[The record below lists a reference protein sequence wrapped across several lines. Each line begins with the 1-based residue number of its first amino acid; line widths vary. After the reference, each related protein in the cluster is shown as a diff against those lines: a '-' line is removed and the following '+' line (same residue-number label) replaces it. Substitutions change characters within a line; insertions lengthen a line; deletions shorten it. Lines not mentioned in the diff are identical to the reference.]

1 MTAAAAAPVAGPA
14 NGSPLRHE
22 LALGAL
28 AAVLAVAIAATGLL
42 ASRRFFLIDDYAT
55 QFIPVFREIARLLG
69 QGHYPLL
76 TDRIWNGGALLQE
89 YQYAVFNPVSMLLY
103 VALGHLDDL
112 ATAAAIYSLVH
123 IGILSGG
130 AYFLCRMLGCAPRHA
145 FLAAVLAPLSDWI
158 FYWGATNWIPG
169 LVSMAWLVWA
179 WGFLVLTFRRPGFA
193 PAAAAAAAVAMTFL
207 SGWPFANLG
216 LVISLIVAAEVFL
229 AAGEPWRLRPAAWV
243 MVALVAGALLAAP
256 AILPLA
262 LYATHTD
269 RGTGPGAWA
278 ADVPAL
284 LGVGVPYFI
293 THWRV
298 EPSGIRTVWYPMVY
312 VAWFAPLA
320 LANAD
325 WRHLWKFHATRL
337 VVGAG
342 VAFAALSM
350 FPAIWQFR
358 YMFRFLPYY
367 QFAVLVLASLA
378 LSRADEQR
386 KGWSLMAITAV
397 IAGGVWLAMCQ
408 TPPLRHF
415 FVGVAVGLAAA
426 GWIGGRLVGRR
437 DLRWTVF
444 ALVAGVI
451 AFEAVLWR
459 TVDGHYPRFPN
470 NWSPPTTSAVPGH
483 ANGAGPTRYAI
494 FRPFASDP
502 GPQFWLTFGKDNTA
516 LQQPGTSILGYTPMS
531 DQPFYRYFCARHFG
545 TECADVVARVTARI
559 PPTNRDV
566 IDLMSV
572 DEVVIQTEKDAQA
585 FRAAAGP
592 GWTESRAAAGA
603 WRYTR
608 LHPVGLVSWTSPG
621 VGAAVIS
628 RAPTRIVLSARN
640 DAATQGTLVL
650 ARAWYPGWSAR
661 LNGVPV
667 TARPLAGVLVS
678 VQLPPHSQGRLEVS
692 FWPSGLTAGLV
703 LAAVGA
709 LLLALAALFPGLI
722 DGPLARLAE
731 IISRR
736 GKSGPPATSMS

>member
-1 MTAAAAAPVAGPA
+1 MTEAVAAPVAGPA
-14 NGSPLRHE
+14 NGRASPLSHE
-22 LALGAL
+22 LALGVL
-28 AAVLAVAIAATGLL
+28 AALLAVAVAATALV

-103 VALGHLDDL
+103 LALSRLDDL
-112 ATAAAIYSLVH
+112 ATAAAVYSLVH
-123 IGILSGG
+123 IGILAGG
-130 AYFLCRMLGCAPRHA
+130 AFFLCRVLGCAPRHA

-158 FYWGATNWIPG
+158 FYWGATNWIPA
-169 LVSMAWLVWA
+169 LVSMAWLAWA
-179 WGFLVLTFRRPGFA
+179 WGFLALTFRRPGFA
-193 PAAAAAAAVAMTFL
+193 PTAAACVALTLL
-207 SGWPFANLG
+207 SGWPFADLG
-216 LVISLIVAAEVFL
+216 LLISILVAAEVLL
-229 AAGEPWRLRPAAWV
+229 AAGEPRRVRPAAWV

-256 AILPLA
+256 AVLPLA

-293 THWRV
+293 THWRF
-298 EPSGIRTVWYPMVY
+298 EPSGIRTAWYPMVY

-325 WRHLWKFHATRL
+325 WPYLWKFHATRL
-337 VVGAG
+337 VVGAAA
-342 VAFAALSM
+342 AFAALSM
-350 FPAIWQFR
+350 FPAFWQFR

-386 KGWSLMAITAV
+386 RGWSLMGVTAV
-397 IAGGVWLAMCQ
+397 VAGGVWLAMCQ

-415 FVGVAVGLAAA
+415 FVGVGVALAAA
-426 GWIGGRLVGRR
+426 AWIGGRLVGRR
-437 DLRWTVF
+437 DLRWTLF
-444 ALVAGVI
+444 ALVAGI
-451 AFEAVLWR
+451 AIFEGVLWR
-459 TVDGHYPRFPN
+459 TVDGRYPRFPN
-470 NWSPPTTSAVPGH
+470 DWSPPLRSAVPGH
-483 ANGAGPTRYAI
+483 TIGAGPTRYAI
-494 FRPFASDP
+494 FRPFVADP

-531 DQPFYRYFCARHFG
+531 SQPFYRYFCAGHFG
-545 TECADVVARVTARI
+545 TECDNVVARVTARI
-559 PPTNRDV
+559 PPTNRSV

-572 DEVVIQTEKDAQA
+572 DEIVIQQEKDARA
-585 FRAAAGP
+585 YRAAAGP
-592 GWTESRAAAGA
+592 GWTESRGAAGA
-603 WRYTR
+603 WRYR
-608 LHPVGLVSWTSPG
+608 RVHPVGLVSWTSPG

-640 DAATQGTLVL
+640 DAGRPGVMVL

-661 LNGVPV
+661 LNGAPV
-667 TARPLAGVLVS
+667 VARPLAGLLVS
-678 VQLPPHSQGRLEVS
+678 IQLPPRSAGRLDVS
-692 FWPSGLTAGLV
+692 FWPSGLTVGLV
-703 LAAVGA
+703 LAAIGA
-709 LLLALAALFPGLI
+709 LLIALTAFFPRLI
-722 DGPLARLAE
+722 NRPASQLEE
-731 IISRR
+731 ISVRFWK
-736 GKSGPPATSMS
+736 KSEASTA